1 MSDLQTQMKQAVA
14 EAAVAQI
21 RDGMVVGLGSGSTAA
36 LMIQGLGA
44 RLAAGQLHDIVGVT
58 TSFQGEVLAAEL
70 GIPLRAL
77 NAIDRIDLA
86 IDGADEVDP
95 SFQLIKGGG
104 ACHVQEKLVAD
115 RAERFIVVVD
125 STKLVQRLNLD
136 FLLPVEVLPGA
147 WVQVQSRL
155 KSMGGVA
162 ELRMATRKA
171 GPVVT
176 DQGNLVLDVRF
187 EAGISDPIALERD
200 INNLPGVLEN
210 GLFVNLADEVL
221 VGEINDGVVD
231 LPIAEYPDGSVFTPE
246 GLPSVGDVPDAEA
259 MHAQECTGPFNEATA
274 VRAAVTQE
282 ITQGGEVRTVSV
294 GDARGIHDSEH
305 TTHENA
311 SLDPTR
317 EA

>member
-77 NAIDRIDLA
+77 NAINRIDLA

-155 KSMGGVA
+155 K
-162 ELRMATRKA
+162 
-171 GPVVT
+171 
-176 DQGNLVLDVRF
+176 
-187 EAGISDPIALERD
+187 
-200 INNLPGVLEN
+200 
-210 GLFVNLADEVL
+210 
-221 VGEINDGVVD
+221 
-231 LPIAEYPDGSVFTPE
+231 
-246 GLPSVGDVPDAEA
+246 
-259 MHAQECTGPFNEATA
+259 
-274 VRAAVTQE
+274 
-282 ITQGGEVRTVSV
+282 
-294 GDARGIHDSEH
+294 
-305 TTHENA
+305 
-311 SLDPTR
+311 
-317 EA
+317 

>member
-187 EAGISDPIALERD
+187 EAGISDPIALECD

-221 VGEINDGVVD
+221 VGEINNGVAGVRS
-231 LPIAEYPDGSVFTPE
+231 LER
-246 GLPSVGDVPDAEA
+246 VG
-259 MHAQECTGPFNEATA
+259 
-274 VRAAVTQE
+274 
-282 ITQGGEVRTVSV
+282 
-294 GDARGIHDSEH
+294 
-305 TTHENA
+305 
-311 SLDPTR
+311 
-317 EA
+317 

>member
-125 STKLVQRLNLD
+125 STKLVQCLNLD

-221 VGEINDGVVD
+221 VGEINDGVAGVRS
-231 LPIAEYPDGSVFTPE
+231 LER
-246 GLPSVGDVPDAEA
+246 VG
-259 MHAQECTGPFNEATA
+259 
-274 VRAAVTQE
+274 
-282 ITQGGEVRTVSV
+282 
-294 GDARGIHDSEH
+294 
-305 TTHENA
+305 
-311 SLDPTR
+311 
-317 EA
+317 

>member
-200 INNLPGVLEN
+200 LNNLPGVLEN

-221 VGEINDGVVD
+221 VGEINDGVAGVRN
-231 LPIAEYPDGSVFTPE
+231 LER
-246 GLPSVGDVPDAEA
+246 VG
-259 MHAQECTGPFNEATA
+259 
-274 VRAAVTQE
+274 
-282 ITQGGEVRTVSV
+282 
-294 GDARGIHDSEH
+294 
-305 TTHENA
+305 
-311 SLDPTR
+311 
-317 EA
+317 